1 MSDSPP
7 KNALPAIEREERGH
21 RGAFYMERDGERLA
35 SLTFS
40 AGPDGKIV
48 MLDHTEVF
56 AESLRGQGVARKLV
70 EAAVDWARKTDVKL
84 VAVCPFAK
92 AIFDR
97 VPELREVLA

>member
-1 MSDSPP
+1 MSD
-7 KNALPAIEREERGH
+7 LPLIQREANGH
-21 RGAFYMERDGERLA
+21 RGAFYMDRDGERLA

-56 AESLRGQGVARKLV
+56 SESLQGQGVARKLV
-70 EAAVDWARKTDVKL
+70 AASVDWARQAGVKL
-84 VAVCPFAK
+84 VPVCPFAK

-97 VPELREVLA
+97 FPEYRDVLP